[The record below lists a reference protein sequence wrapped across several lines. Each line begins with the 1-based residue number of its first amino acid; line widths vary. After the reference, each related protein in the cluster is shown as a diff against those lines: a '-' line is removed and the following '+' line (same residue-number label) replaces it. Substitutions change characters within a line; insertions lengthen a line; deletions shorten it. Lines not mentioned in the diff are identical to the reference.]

1 MMKFATRAALVAA
14 IVTASTTGAW
24 AQVPGTEAIVGI
36 STTTTAT
43 DTAKVTALDLPSR
56 TVTLTYP
63 DGTTSTGKAS
73 DAVQNLAQVKVGDTV
88 LAAYQEKLSFVLSDP
103 NAKTPRSRDIVGA
116 AASAPGKQPA
126 GVLASQAVKTYYVVT
141 VDPAANTISLVNP
154 NGGRIRTVNVTQAA
168 AQKDLSRVKPGD
180 KLTVVDTQILFV
192 GIEKRG

>member
-1 MMKFATRAALVAA
+1 MKFATRAALVAA
-14 IVTASTTGAW
+14 IMASGATGAW

-36 STTTTAT
+36 STTTTVT
-43 DTAKVTALDLPSR
+43 DTAKVAALDLPSR
-56 TVTLTYP
+56 TVTLAFL

-103 NAKTPRSRDIVGA
+103 NAKTPRSRDVVGA

-141 VDPAANTISLVNP
+141 VDPSANTISLVNP